1 MKIND
6 LAVRV
11 YRIDQTI
18 EINYELQIASSGY
31 IYSIDRGAD
40 TDLYEC
46 AFTFRGTRATI
57 DTIMD
62 ELQTA
67 RITKTPIVLTECEE
81 KFFGENVDHTSVSC
95 VVSQF
100 GTVDT
105 FSLNSFEFTVTLR
118 ATSLTFTGSP
128 SLPSRLQCE
137 QISSSGGADWGASV
151 NSTYYVDNY
160 HGDHRNES
168 PRFTGRYIFTN
179 DQLRDFMAFHRSVR
193 GAAFTIT
200 DAQWGVDN
208 MFGIEYSEAS
218 HDVVLEGA
226 TYERLSPVATM
237 ATITLLRAI
246 T

>member
-6 LAVRV
+6 LPVRV
-11 YRIDQTI
+11 YRVEPNI

-31 IYSIDRGAD
+31 IYSIDRGAE

-46 AFTFRGTRATI
+46 RFTFRGTRATI
-57 DTIMD
+57 DGIMD

-67 RITKTPIVLTECEE
+67 RIAKTPIVLTECEE
-81 KFFGENVDHTSVSC
+81 KFFGENVDHTAISC
-95 VVSQF
+95 VVSEF
-100 GTVDT
+100 GTADVY
-105 FSLNSFEFTVTLR
+105 SLNSFEFSATFR
-118 ATSLTFTGSP
+118 ATALTFTGSP

-137 QISSSGGADWGASV
+137 QISSSSGADWGATV

-160 HGDHRNES
+160 HGDHRNEN

-179 DQLRDFMAFHRSVR
+179 DQLRDFMAFRRSVR
-193 GAAFTIT
+193 GTAFTIT

-208 MFGIEYSEAS
+208 MFGIEYAEAS
-218 HDVVLEGA
+218 HDVVLESA
-226 TYERLSPVATM
+226 TYERISPVATM
-237 ATITLLRAI
+237 VTITLIRAI